1 MKPTITIIMAT
12 YNRAHYITDTLNS
25 IINQTYPNWECII
38 VDEGSIDDTEGII
51 KDFCKK
57 DLRFSYYKK
66 DLSKYKK
73 GLSGTRNCGLDIAE
87 ELNAKY
93 IQLFDDDDI
102 MHPKKIELQ
111 ILPFIQDSDLDMT
124 LCCYRKFH
132 NVETIEFDLNLADDK
147 SCFIE
152 TNNLFDD
159 FFYQKI
165 NMNSLGPIW
174 KFDTIKKIRF
184 DEKLFWG
191 EEREFYLRIFLIKNI
206 KYQPVNYILFWYRK
220 HNLSITSNLY
230 KNGDVK
236 EESQK
241 RLNFKIA
248 VLMLLKFKVDVKKFK
263 FIFKVFLMSLRFFKK
278 TKS

>member
-12 YNRAHYITDTLNS
+12 YNRAHYITDTINS

-38 VDEGSIDDTEGII
+38 VDEGSIDDTEEII

-57 DLRFSYYKK
+57 DSRFSYYKK

-111 ILPFIQDSDLDMT
+111 ILPFIQDPDLDMT

-132 NVETIEFDLNLADDK
+132 TADTIEFDLNLADDK